1 MEIPMR
7 FVRTALF
14 ACAASAGMAGQTAAQ
29 ETAWTAMFDGKSLE
43 GWKETP
49 FTSRGKVE
57 VKDGMI
63 VLGAGYMTGINW
75 AGKFPTSGYEVRFEA
90 MRISGSDFFASITF
104 PVKDSFCTW
113 INGGW
118 GGSLVGLSSLD
129 GNDASENETSTSH
142 EFVNGRWYAFR
153 LQVTASAIRGWIDG
167 AQFIEADIA
176 GRRVDLRPGDIE
188 LSVPL
193 GFASYSTVG
202 GIRKIEYRLLS
213 K

>member
-1 MEIPMR
+1 MTIPLR
-7 FVRTALF
+7 S
-14 ACAASAGMAGQTAAQ
+14 ACAAALVCLSAGALASAQ
-29 ETAWTAMFDGKSLE
+29 EAPWTPMFDGKSLE

-63 VLGAGYMTGINW
+63 VLGSGYLTGINW
-75 AGKFPTSGYEVRFEA
+75 AGKFPETDYEIRFEA
-90 MRISGSDFFASITF
+90 MRISGHDFFASITF
-104 PVKDSFCTW
+104 PVKKSFCTW
-113 INGGW
+113 ISGGW

-142 EFVNGRWYAFR
+142 EFVTGRWYSFR
-153 LQVTASAIRGWIDG
+153 LQVTANAIRAWIDG
-167 AQFIEADIA
+167 AQFVEADIT

-188 LSVPL
+188 LSVPV
-193 GFASYSTVG
+193 GFAAYSSVG
-202 GIRKIEYRLLS
+202 GIRKIEYRLLA